1 MNKKDLKMEH
11 TTGKEQMTSI
21 NHLITHDEIV
31 GYDNQGKSLRS
42 QYKLVTNDKIVD
54 YDAYG
59 WPTYHLRVISFLRV
73 LGVSDVIIKQ
83 IPENILK
90 THIST
95 STNECTNCNIDLEK
109 GEIYVF

>member
-1 MNKKDLKMEH
+1 MIK
-11 TTGKEQMTSI
+11 I
-21 NHLITHDEIV
+21 NRLITHDEIV
-31 GYDNQGKSLRS
+31 GYDNQH
-42 QYKLVTNDKIVD
+42 
-54 YDAYG
+54 

-73 LGVSDVIIKQ
+73 LGVSDDIIKQ

-90 THIST
+90 TYIST

>member
-1 MNKKDLKMEH
+1 MKQSTNPLVTYDK
-11 TTGKEQMTSI
+11 I
-21 NHLITHDEIV
+21 I
-31 GYDNQGKSLRS
+31 GYDTS
-42 QYKLVTNDKIVD
+42 
-54 YDAYG
+54 G

-73 LGVSDVIIKQ
+73 LGVPENIIKQ

-95 STNECTNCNIDLEK
+95 STNICTNCNIDLEK

>member
-1 MNKKDLKMEH
+1 
-11 TTGKEQMTSI
+11 MTSI

>member
-11 TTGKEQMTSI
+11 ITGKEQMISTDVSSSNSTGSHGSTTLSEATTKRLVTYDGI
-21 NHLITHDEIV
+21 I
-31 GYDNQGKSLRS
+31 GYDYQ
-42 QYKLVTNDKIVD
+42 
-54 YDAYG
+54 G
-59 WPTYHLRVISFLRV
+59 WPTYHLRVISFLRA
-73 LGVSDVIIKQ
+73 LGVPENIIKQ

-95 STNECTNCNIDLEK
+95 GTDACTNCNMDLEK

>member
-1 MNKKDLKMEH
+1 MKQSTNSEVLNTKYFEA
-11 TTGKEQMTSI
+11 QNAS
-21 NHLITHDEIV
+21 
-31 GYDNQGKSLRS
+31 R
-42 QYKLVTNDKIVD
+42 LVTYDKIIG

-73 LGVSDVIIKQ
+73 LGVPENIIKQ

-90 THIST
+90 TYIST
-95 STNECTNCNIDLEK
+95 STDMCTNCNIDLEK

>member
-1 MNKKDLKMEH
+1 
-11 TTGKEQMTSI
+11 MTSI

-31 GYDNQGKSLRS
+31 GYDNQGWS
-42 QYKLVTNDKIVD
+42 
-54 YDAYG
+54 
-59 WPTYHLRVISFLRV
+59 TYHLRVISFLRV
-73 LGVSDVIIKQ
+73 LGVSDDIIKQ